1 MKERRSCQ
9 VFCTFGENLRRRA
22 VLGRGLAGFAGAS
35 SAALIGLISQ
45 RDSLA
50 GRAVNRYHLPARFGG
65 NHDEARRIRRRFS
78 QCFQVCFIL
87 ETHPM
92 HISEFQGLISQKY
105 EQRDRERGIPRTFL
119 WFIEEIG
126 ELATAL
132 AGQDQKN
139 REEEFADVFAW
150 LCTLANIS
158 DVDLEKACE
167 KYTSGKVKGFK
178 PK

>member
-1 MKERRSCQ
+1 
-9 VFCTFGENLRRRA
+9 
-22 VLGRGLAGFAGAS
+22 
-35 SAALIGLISQ
+35 
-45 RDSLA
+45 
-50 GRAVNRYHLPARFGG
+50 
-65 NHDEARRIRRRFS
+65 
-78 QCFQVCFIL
+78 
-87 ETHPM
+87 M
-92 HISEFQGLISQKY
+92 HISEFQGLISRKY
-105 EQRDRERGIPRTFL
+105 EQRDRERGIPGTFL
-119 WFIEEIG
+119 WFIEEVG